1 MLIYPAVDLKG
12 GVCVRLHQGR
22 FDAVTRYDEDPAAR
36 LAAFSQAGAEWVH
49 VVDLDGAEAGAARQH
64 ALIGEL
70 ARASGLK
77 VQAGGGVRSRDDVE
91 RLLDAG
97 VSQVVVGSAAVRRPE
112 EVSGWLQ
119 AFGAERI
126 TVAMDVRVEG
136 AEPEVAAHGWTES
149 SGVTLWCA
157 LDALAGLAHV
167 LVTDIARDGALAGPN
182 LPLMQEIVRRR
193 PELQLQASGG
203 VRSLEDLAELRA
215 AGAAGA
221 IVGKALYE
229 GLFTVEEALGAG

>member
-1 MLIYPAVDLKG
+1 
-12 GVCVRLHQGR
+12 
-22 FDAVTRYDEDPAAR
+22 
-36 LAAFSQAGAEWVH
+36 
-49 VVDLDGAEAGAARQH
+49 
-64 ALIGEL
+64 
-70 ARASGLK
+70 
-77 VQAGGGVRSRDDVE
+77 VQAGGGVRSREDVE

-97 VSQVVVGSAAVRRPE
+97 VSRVVVGSAAVRRPD
-112 EVSGWLQ
+112 EVGGWLQ
-119 AFGAERI
+119 AFGPERI

-136 AEPEVAAHGWTES
+136 AEPEVAAHGWTEG
-149 SGVTLWCA
+149 SGVTLWSA
-157 LDALAGLAHV
+157 LDALAPAGLAHV

-203 VRSLEDLAELRA
+203 VRALEDLAELSA

-229 GLFTVEEALGAG
+229 GLFTVEEALRAG